1 MLAKRTQNYGKTL
14 VALIL
19 GALIFRWFIVFNSP
33 LGLHGD
39 EAQYW
44 SWSQNLD
51 WGYFSKPPLIAWI
64 IAISTSL
71 FGQAEWAIRLPSAFI
86 HSLTTALIY
95 ITAKQAFDER
105 TGFWAACTYLAM
117 PAVWLSSTIIST
129 DVPLLFCWALALNAW
144 VALRKTASWSR
155 ILQLGVAIGFGLLA
169 KYAMMFFFPVI
180 LLAIL
185 FDRPTRQ
192 ALLSI
197 KGLACVAIIAG
208 LFIPNILWN
217 LNHDFA
223 TLSHTAENANLSGP
237 LINPSELLSFWVDQL
252 GVFGPLSFPLLII
265 ALFNLRTFSVFG
277 RWLCLLAIVPLIV
290 ISSQAL
296 LSRANANWAVSA
308 YIAAPIVVAIFVL
321 TRPKLLPFLKW
332 GLIGQSAVMITLG
345 LTLLSPPLTD
355 MFGLSNSVKRLRAWP
370 NTITRIEAL
379 YEAGYDGQ
387 AYEAIAIDNRLVFY
401 DATYYGLPDKAP
413 LKMWKLSNTPGN
425 HAEMTQ
431 PLEVNEGP
439 ILLLNHYE
447 GYSRFFE
454 EDFSK
459 LIELSPL
466 SIPLSGGKTR
476 DLRVWVGYGYTPT
489 QKARK
494 L

>member
-1 MLAKRTQNYGKTL
+1 
-14 VALIL
+14 
-19 GALIFRWFIVFNSP
+19 
-33 LGLHGD
+33 
-39 EAQYW
+39 
-44 SWSQNLD
+44 
-51 WGYFSKPPLIAWI
+51 
-64 IAISTSL
+64 
-71 FGQAEWAIRLPSAFI
+71 
-86 HSLTTALIY
+86 
-95 ITAKQAFDER
+95 
-105 TGFWAACTYLAM
+105 
-117 PAVWLSSTIIST
+117 
-129 DVPLLFCWALALNAW
+129 
-144 VALRKTASWSR
+144 
-155 ILQLGVAIGFGLLA
+155 
-169 KYAMMFFFPVI
+169 MMFFFPVI

-208 LFIPNILWN
+208 LFIPNIVWN

-277 RWLCLLAIVPLIV
+277 KWLCLLAIVPLIV

-387 AYEAIAIDNRLVFY
+387 EEKRE
-401 DATYYGLPDKAP
+401 T
-413 LKMWKLSNTPGN
+413 
-425 HAEMTQ
+425 
-431 PLEVNEGP
+431 LEFG
-439 ILLLNHYE
+439 
-447 GYSRFFE
+447 S
-454 EDFSK
+454 DMD
-459 LIELSPL
+459 
-466 SIPLSGGKTR
+466 IPRPKKQESFRQSL
-476 DLRVWVGYGYTPT
+476 
-489 QKARK
+489 
-494 L
+494 